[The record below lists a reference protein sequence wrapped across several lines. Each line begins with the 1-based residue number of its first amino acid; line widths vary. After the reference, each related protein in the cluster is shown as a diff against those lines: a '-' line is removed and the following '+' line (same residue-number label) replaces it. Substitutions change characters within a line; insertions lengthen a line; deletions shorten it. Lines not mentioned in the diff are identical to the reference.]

1 MAIIV
6 SIPDAPLREAVL
18 SLLEAGG
25 YNGNHGAAS
34 AEELIRLLD
43 QLGQDPEAG
52 PDCVIVSQDQSG
64 LSGADCVRLVRSKPL
79 WRDLPFIFLLDRA
92 IGSEIDA
99 ALRAGAADFVAQPL
113 DGPILLARLR
123 QVLALKAET
132 DRRKERERELLDVT
146 GRLQSIIASLQGLS
160 SIDALTGLANLR
172 LFDDCLSKEWRRCL
186 REGAPLSLL
195 LVDLDSMTAF
205 NTRYGRP
212 AGDEALRTVAAA
224 LQVSVSRA
232 GDVVARMEGPK
243 FALLLPGV
251 NTGAASFLAE
261 KVRHAVT
268 GTAIA
273 HADAPNQFLTAS
285 VGVSSILPKPELRV
299 GFLVAAAEEALF
311 EAKRKGKDRVEVNAL
326 SED

>member
-6 SIPDAPLREAVL
+6 CIPDEPLRDAVL

-25 YNGNHGAAS
+25 YQPNHGVGAAD
-34 AEELIRLLD
+34 ELVRLLD
-43 QLGQDPEAG
+43 QLGQDPDNL
-52 PDCVIVSQDQSG
+52 PDCVIVNQDLG
-64 LSGADCVRLVRSKPL
+64 GMSGADCLRLIRSKPL

-92 IGSEIDA
+92 IGSQIEA
-99 ALRAGAADFVAQPL
+99 ALSAGAADFVAQPL

-172 LFDDCLSKEWRRCL
+172 LFDDSLSKEWRRCL
-186 REGAPLSLL
+186 REGTPLSLL
-195 LVDLDSMTAF
+195 LVDLDWMTAF

-212 AGDEALRTVAAA
+212 AGDDALRTVAAA
-224 LQVSVSRA
+224 LQISVSRA
-232 GDVVARMEGPK
+232 GDLVARMEGPK

-251 NTGAASFLAE
+251 NSGAASFLAE
-261 KVRHAVT
+261 KVRHAVA
-268 GTAIA
+268 GAAIA
-273 HADAPNQFLTAS
+273 HADAPNQVLCAS
-285 VGVSSILPKPELRV
+285 VGVSSVLPKPELRV

-311 EAKRKGKDRVEVNAL
+311 EAKRKGKDRVEVNSL
-326 SED
+326 IED